1 MQCEYFGTCGS
12 CRVYESGYEEQ
23 LNAKTSSIIE
33 SFAPYYQ
40 GKIDVFASESERYRY
55 RSEFKVY
62 HDEGAVSYAM
72 SRMDKQGSVKINSCS
87 IVSQP
92 IADVMTPLLDA
103 ICEAK
108 IEHKLFG
115 IDFLSTQAGE
125 VVASLLYHRAL
136 DEQWQVIAKG
146 IAAKL
151 DIHIIGRSRKQKLIL
166 SQDYVT
172 ETLKIGDRKYRYV
185 HIENSFTQPNAK
197 VNEKMIE
204 WSLSQ
209 LDNIGGDLLE
219 LYCGAGNFTIPFAA
233 KFDRVL
239 ATEISK
245 PSIVAAKRNMEL
257 NEVENIH
264 FVRLSAEEFTQALD
278 KTRVFK
284 RIGGENFG
292 DYQLKTLF
300 VDPPRS
306 GLGDEPCE
314 FARRFDHLLYIS
326 CNPETLLRDLE
337 LLSTT
342 HRVESMALFDQFPY
356 TYHLEIGV
364 KLTRKVL
371 S

>member
-1 MQCEYFGTCGS
+1 MQCEYFGVCGS
-12 CRVYESGYEEQ
+12 CRVYESSYDKQ
-23 LNAKTSSIIE
+23 LSEKSDSIAKK
-33 SFAPYYQ
+33 FGPYYQ
-40 GKIDVFASESERYRY
+40 GNIDIFASQQERYRY

-62 HDEGAVSYAM
+62 HDDGVVSYAM
-72 SRMDKQGSVKINSCS
+72 SRMDKQGAVKIDNCL

-92 IADVMTPLLDA
+92 IANVMTPLLEA
-103 ICEAK
+103 ICEAQ

-125 VVASLLYHRAL
+125 VVASLLYHRPL
-136 DEQWQVIAKG
+136 DDKWQEITRTIG
-146 IAAKL
+146 DKL
-151 DIHIIGRSRKQKLIL
+151 GIHIIGRSRKQKLVL
-166 SQDYVT
+166 SQDYVI
-172 ETLKIGDRKYRYV
+172 ETLRVGDRDYRYM
-185 HIENSFTQPNAK
+185 HIENSFTQPNAL
-197 VNEKMIE
+197 VNEKMIT

-209 LDNIGGDLLE
+209 LEGIGGDLLE
-219 LYCGAGNFTIPFAA
+219 LYCGAGNFTIPFAS

-245 PSIVAAKRNMEL
+245 SSIIAAKRNMEL
-257 NEVENIH
+257 NNVDNIH

-278 KTRVFK
+278 RTRVFK
-284 RIGGENFG
+284 RIDGENFG

-306 GLGDEPCE
+306 GLGDEPCA
-314 FARRFDHLLYIS
+314 FAQRFDHLLYIS
-326 CNPETLLRDLE
+326 CNPDTLLRDLE

-342 HRVESMALFDQFPY
+342 HVVEAMAVFDQFPY
-356 TYHLEIGV
+356 THHLEIGV